1 MFEEL
6 KNRRVKFIDDENS
19 REYAVMVPLLI
30 KEGEFCVLFEIR
42 SDKLKRQ
49 PGEICF
55 PGGARDKGESELENA
70 VRETAEELCIDRGQ
84 ISVIAQMDTLHTIYN
99 NKVSVF
105 MCELKDYDMSFS
117 GGEVAEVF
125 CVPLSFFLE
134 NPPTVYTNSISEKT
148 PEDFPFD
155 DIPGGRNYY
164 WRQGKR
170 NIYFY
175 YYEDY
180 VIWGLTAYIMQSVV
194 KIIKSETGYSKDQR
208 GKI

>member
-1 MFEEL
+1 MFDEL
-6 KNRRVKFIDDENS
+6 KGRTVKLIDEEKF
-19 REYAVMVPLLI
+19 REFAVMVPLLMM
-30 KEGEFCVLFEIR
+30 EGELCVLFEIR

-55 PGGARDKGESELENA
+55 PGGARDKGESEVENA
-70 VRETAEELCIDRGQ
+70 VRETAEELCIDREQ
-84 ISVIAQMDTLHTIYN
+84 IKVIAQMDTLCTIYN

-105 MCELKDYDMSFS
+105 MCELQGYDMSFS
-117 GGEVAEVF
+117 AGEVAEVF

-134 NPPTVYTNSISEKT
+134 NEPTIYENSISEVT
-148 PEDFPFD
+148 PDDFPYD

-164 WRQGKR
+164 WRKGTR

-175 YYEDY
+175 YYKDH

-194 KIIKSETGYSKDQR
+194 KIIKAETMYKPDR
-208 GKI
+208 